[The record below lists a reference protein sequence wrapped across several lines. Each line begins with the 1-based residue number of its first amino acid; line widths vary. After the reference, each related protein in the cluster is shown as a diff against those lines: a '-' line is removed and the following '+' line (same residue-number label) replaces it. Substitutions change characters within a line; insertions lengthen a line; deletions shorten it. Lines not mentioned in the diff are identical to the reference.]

1 MVILIGVKIE
11 LIDISIK
18 KSIINLS
25 LVNLG
30 EKEGSKTMNK
40 LQKEHIFIID
50 TIFYIA
56 DLISLNIEKNQFHFD
71 KLYDKYNNISFIIYN
86 NG

>member
-1 MVILIGVKIE
+1 MVN
-11 LIDISIK
+11 S
-18 KSIINLS
+18 
-25 LVNLG
+25 G

>member
-30 EKEGSKTMNK
+30 EKEGSKAMNK

-71 KLYDKYNNISFIIYN
+71 KLYDK
-86 NG
+86 